1 MDTLFWHR
9 VTRGGVTL
17 IKNPFLAC
25 AERSLRLYP
34 TWNKLRSEL
43 ERDLRRTSLPG
54 GFSSRD
60 RVQGGERVPQQER
73 YLERLDSNSLLCRL
87 NGNCELVEGALQE
100 LTDEERE
107 FVDLFWW
114 RDLTCDYGSHEQIVG
129 KELGI
134 ADRSVWRWRRRIL
147 EKIEPSLRGIDPAVP

>member
-1 MDTLFWHR
+1 M
-9 VTRGGVTL
+9 
-17 IKNPFLAC
+17 
-25 AERSLRLYP
+25 
-34 TWNKLRSEL
+34 
-43 ERDLRRTSLPG
+43 
-54 GFSSRD
+54 
-60 RVQGGERVPQQER
+60 PQQER

-87 NGNCELVEGALQE
+87 NRNCELVEGALQE

-114 RDLTCDYGSHEQIVG
+114 RDLASDYGSHEQIVG

-134 ADRSVWRWRRRIL
+134 ADRTVWRWRRRIL

>member
-1 MDTLFWHR
+1 M
-9 VTRGGVTL
+9 
-17 IKNPFLAC
+17 
-25 AERSLRLYP
+25 S
-34 TWNKLRSEL
+34 
-43 ERDLRRTSLPG
+43 
-54 GFSSRD
+54 
-60 RVQGGERVPQQER
+60 QQER

-129 KELGI
+129 RELGF

-147 EKIEPSLRGIDPAVP
+147 EKIEPSLRGIDPGVR